1 MKLSLK
7 QEITEKAKAFM
18 HKHGMTQRDFANRTG
33 VPSAHLTHI
42 FRENSDFTIP
52 TGAHKDTVIADKY
65 FIKIANYIGYE
76 LTKSYWSV
84 VPTPQLTATL
94 AILEEAKQHGT
105 SAVIIGETGCGKS
118 HSLELFQR
126 KNPMDTYIVTV
137 GSNDNVS
144 DLIDRICEALHVPV
158 AKTKSRRLRTIY
170 WKLQELRENGHN
182 PQLILD
188 EAEYMKQPALASIK
202 EIYDHVNTS
211 ASIVMV
217 GTQQL
222 IDNIDKLRKKNS
234 QGMPQFYRRIKFGI
248 RKLPRID
255 RTFKLF
261 VDGLSKDVVQYLRVI
276 CDNYGELHDVLV
288 LVRREQE
295 RLDEEITV
303 PFIKKVLNLK

>member
-7 QEITEKAKAFM
+7 QEITAQAKAFM
-18 HKHGMTQRDFANRTG
+18 EKHGMTHKDFSNRTG
-33 VPSAHLTHI
+33 VPTAHLTHI

-76 LTKSYWSV
+76 LTKSYWDIK
-84 VPTPQLTATL
+84 PTAQLTAAL
-94 AILEEAKQHGT
+94 AILEDAKKHGT
-105 SAVIIGETGCGKS
+105 VSLIIGETGCGKTQAI
-118 HSLELFQR
+118 EVFQK
-126 KNPMDTYIVTV
+126 KNPMDTYVVTI

-144 DLIDRICEALHVPV
+144 DVIDRICEALHVPV

-170 WKLQELRENGHN
+170 WKLQDLRENGHH

-188 EAEYMKQPALASIK
+188 ESEYMKQPALASMK
-202 EIYDHVNTS
+202 EIYDHVNNH
-211 ASIVMV
+211 ASLVMV
-217 GTQQL
+217 GTEQL
-222 IDNIDKLRKKNS
+222 LDNLDKLRKKNRP
-234 QGMPQFYRRIKFGI
+234 GMPQYYRRIKFGI
-248 RKLPRID
+248 RQLPKID

-261 VDGLSKDVVQYLRVI
+261 LEGLSKDVVQYLRTI

-288 LVRREQE
+288 VVRREQE